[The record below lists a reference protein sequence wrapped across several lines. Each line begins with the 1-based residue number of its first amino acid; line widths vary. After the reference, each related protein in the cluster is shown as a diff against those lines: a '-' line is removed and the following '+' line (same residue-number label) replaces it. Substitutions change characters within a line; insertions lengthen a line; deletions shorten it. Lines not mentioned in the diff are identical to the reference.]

1 MTVKK
6 IAGGEP
12 SGGREG
18 GRGRRWV
25 RRERVTN
32 RIRGGKRGVTR
43 AGEEKKVS

>member
-12 SGGREG
+12 SGGKGG
-18 GRGRRWV
+18 GRGRRGIC
-25 RRERVTN
+25 RERVTK

-43 AGEEKKVS
+43 AGGEKKVS